1 MIRPTKSMEIH
12 KNIIILYILYVC
24 MWLISMFGLLSHCRM
39 IISGNFLGTTEDS
52 NHADKNLECRFAANP
67 EYPLHNLICT
77 EYPNNQHKRISF
89 KTALSLGN
97 AFIYSAPKHPPTY
110 SLELSCFCFE
120 DKQIKTFPHLHRKT
134 SGKTMITAKI
144 STELSMRFDLFT
156 IKFSANTT

>member
-1 MIRPTKSMEIH
+1 MRRVHVNSIHRSLRNLTTICFHFSSVFSLLWYNYLSCVRFVFIMIRPTKSMEIH

-77 EYPNNQHKRISF
+77 EYPNYQHKRISF

-97 AFIYSAPKHPPTY
+97 SFIYSAPKHPPTHW
-110 SLELSCFCFE
+110 S
-120 DKQIKTFPHLHRKT
+120 
-134 SGKTMITAKI
+134 
-144 STELSMRFDLFT
+144 
-156 IKFSANTT
+156 